1 MAVPTISPEERSA
14 ALAKAAA
21 VRRERAA
28 VKAALKSG
36 RLSLGEV
43 LATDTLAVGKMPVRV
58 LLESLPAI
66 GKARAAELLVESAI
80 SENRRV
86 RGLGVQ
92 QRERLPER
100 CAPRSWPADARCQRP
115 TSTAPTNP

>member
-43 LATDTLAVGKMPVRV
+43 LATDTLAVGKMPVRA

-66 GKARAAELLVESAI
+66 GKARAAELLVELGI

-86 RGLGVQ
+86 RGLGAQ
-92 QRERLPER
+92 QRERLLER
-100 CAPRSWPADARCQRP
+100 FAPQG
-115 TSTAPTNP
+115 